1 MRVLFIATAY
11 PSHPDDARGA
21 HVHALARS
29 LFESGCLVTVVAPSA
44 PGARAQE
51 RVDGVE
57 IRRFRYWFERHQALA
72 VGVGGIIPNLR
83 QRPQLVIQV
92 LPFLV
97 GLVIAVVR
105 HSRRHDVIHAHWL
118 VPSGLAALVAR
129 WFWSIPVVATSH
141 GGEVNLAR
149 PDSVLARMI
158 AFTANHVNAC
168 TAVSKALCVRLTA
181 MGVVNPVFVPL
192 GVKVREGPN
201 RFEGTAGDRSVLHVL
216 YVGSLIPRKS
226 ISTLLEALHLLRR
239 RGVETAAAIVGD
251 GPDRRTLEELAK
263 HHRLEVRFI
272 GEVPHREVGAWM
284 ERADVLVLPSTA
296 EGRPVVV
303 LEAMAASLPVVVS
316 DIDGSR
322 ELIDDGRT
330 GYLFPP
336 GDADKLADF
345 LEILSDVE
353 VRKHLAASA
362 LQFVNDSGLS
372 DVAAAKRFLELYLL
386 LDTKYVAKINV

>member
-1 MRVLFIATAY
+1 
-11 PSHPDDARGA
+11 
-21 HVHALARS
+21 
-29 LFESGCLVTVVAPSA
+29 
-44 PGARAQE
+44 
-51 RVDGVE
+51 
-57 IRRFRYWFERHQALA
+57 
-72 VGVGGIIPNLR
+72 
-83 QRPQLVIQV
+83 
-92 LPFLV
+92 
-97 GLVIAVVR
+97 
-105 HSRRHDVIHAHWL
+105 
-118 VPSGLAALVAR
+118 
-129 WFWSIPVVATSH
+129 
-141 GGEVNLAR
+141 
-149 PDSVLARMI
+149 
-158 AFTANHVNAC
+158 
-168 TAVSKALCVRLTA
+168 